1 MGDDLGDRMKGYE
14 AHETGRRFL
23 PGLPVYARMDGRTFH
38 GFALG
43 LRKPY
48 DERLSRVMIETARSL
63 VEETHAA
70 VAYTQSD
77 EISLAFEADRR
88 IPQSGYFFDGKTM
101 KMASVLASLTT
112 ALFTRHLRASELDA
126 THGSRAPHF
135 DCRVIQMPSRE
146 EVANMFL
153 WRELDATK
161 NAVSAAARSVYPH
174 RALQGV
180 DSDGMQEMLFQRG
193 INFND
198 YPAFFKRGT
207 FLQRRRVER
216 PFTAEELE
224 RIPPRHRPEPGAVRV
239 RHDVLELDLPPFSRV
254 ANRVGV
260 LFDREEVWHRTD

>member
-1 MGDDLGDRMKGYE
+1 MGDDLGDRMKAYE
-14 AHETGRRFL
+14 EHETGRRFL
-23 PGLPVYARMDGRTFH
+23 PGLPVYARMDGRAFH

-63 VEETHAA
+63 VEKTHAA

-77 EISLAFEADRR
+77 EISLAFEADHRVPR
-88 IPQSGYFFDGKTM
+88 SSYFFDGKTM

-112 ALFTRHLRASELDA
+112 ALFTRHLLASELEV
-126 THGSRAPHF
+126 THGDRTPHF
-135 DCRVIQMPSRE
+135 DARVIQMPGRE

-161 NAVSAAARSVYPH
+161 NAVSAAARSVYSH
-174 RALQGV
+174 AALHGQGRA
-180 DSDGMQEMLFQRG
+180 DMMEMLHQKG

-198 YPAFFKRGT
+198 YPPFFKRGT
-207 FLQRRRVER
+207 YLQRRPGVR

-224 RIPPRHRPEPGAVRV
+224 RIPPQHRPEPGTLRE
-239 RHDVLELDLPPFSRV
+239 RHDVVVLDLPPLGRV
-254 ANRVGV
+254 ENRVGV
-260 LFDREEVWHRTD
+260 LFDREDPRLAAD